1 MGRSKTSAGLILY
14 RRTGDGGIE
23 VLIAH
28 MGGPLWKN
36 RKRAWSVPKGEYGPE
51 EDPLACAR
59 REFEE
64 ETGHAAPG
72 TEPLELGEIVQ
83 KSGKRVL
90 AWAFEGD
97 LDPAAAVSNSCE
109 IEWPPRS
116 GRTIVV
122 PEVDRVE
129 WVKPDTA
136 RERVISGQQALFDR
150 LEDRLSA

>member
-1 MGRSKTSAGLILY
+1 MAKSKTSAGLILY
-14 RRTGDGGIE
+14 RRAADGRLE

-28 MGGPLWKN
+28 MGGPFWKN
-36 RKRAWSVPKGEYGPE
+36 RKRAWSIPKGEYGPD

-64 ETGHAAPG
+64 ETGHPAPDG
-72 TEPLELGEIVQ
+72 RMLELGEITQ

-90 AWAFEGD
+90 AWAAEGE
-97 LDPAAAVSNSCE
+97 LDPATQSSNRIE

-116 GRTIVV
+116 GTRIEI

-129 WVKPDTA
+129 WVVPEVAKQ
-136 RERVISGQQALFDR
+136 RVIEGQQELFDR
-150 LEDRLSA
+150 LEAGLRD

>member
-1 MGRSKTSAGLILY
+1 MASSKTSAGLILY
-14 RRTGDGGIE
+14 RRTGDGAIE

-28 MGGPLWKN
+28 MGGPFWRN
-36 RKRAWSVPKGEYGPE
+36 RKRAWSIPKGEYGAD

-64 ETGHAAPG
+64 ETGHPAPEG
-72 TEPLELGEIVQ
+72 EPLDLGEITQ

-90 AWAFEGD
+90 AWAVEGD
-97 LDPAAAVSNSCE
+97 LDPATQSSNRIL

-116 GRTIVV
+116 GRTLEI

-129 WVKPDTA
+129 WVDPEVA
-136 RERVISGQQALFDR
+136 MRRVISGQQELFDR
-150 LEDRLSA
+150 LAARLAT